1 MRNDLTSALKEVI
14 AVSEYTTGEIAKLCG
29 VTVRTVQYYDRQGIL
44 VPSRTSEGGRRLY
57 SDDDLQK
64 MKLICYLRQLGF
76 SLKAISS
83 LLKED
88 NSPKVVSMVLNQ
100 QADMLKADIEK
111 NKKQLSQIEALK
123 KSMEKEGSF
132 SVEKIGDMAFAM
144 ENRNSMRKVYTRLL
158 MVGIPIDILEI
169 AAIFISIKYR
179 IIWPILVWAVPT
191 IIATKIMIDYY
202 YEKADYVCPE
212 CHCRFRPSKREFFF
226 ASHTPRTRK
235 LNCPE
240 CGRKSYCLEVYRNEE
255 AAVQ

>member
-100 QADMLKADIEK
+100 QAQMLKADIEK
-111 NKKQLSQIEALK
+111 TKSSFHRLKRLK
-123 KSMEKEGSF
+123 KAWKKKAVS
-132 SVEKIGDMAFAM
+132 
-144 ENRNSMRKVYTRLL
+144 RL
-158 MVGIPIDILEI
+158 
-169 AAIFISIKYR
+169 K
-179 IIWPILVWAVPT
+179 
-191 IIATKIMIDYY
+191 K
-202 YEKADYVCPE
+202 
-212 CHCRFRPSKREFFF
+212 
-226 ASHTPRTRK
+226 
-235 LNCPE
+235 
-240 CGRKSYCLEVYRNEE
+240 
-255 AAVQ
+255 